1 MPLAHADDLQYICS
15 PEVGCTTRGL
25 ISHVEFF
32 RAREPGQPI
41 HQSITKQIEPMYTT
55 IKTTLSSVAP
65 DLQGLN
71 AERYQ
76 RQISGGIQEYM
87 EAVLFKHYLEHE
99 RLMSYENATTTM
111 PDGIMLTYADYV
123 LGLFDTTGE
132 LMRFAVTYMA
142 TNQALP
148 GIVEGRSNI
157 LSDMQDIRSQLE
169 LMNVSGSYNLSKE
182 FDKKLSVTKA
192 SVEKVEKGVYSML
205 VRGSERPVG
214 WRLDMEGPREG
225 DQVESY

>member
-1 MPLAHADDLQYICS
+1 MHFRGKLFIIIDISTHAEL
-15 PEVGCTTRGL
+15 V
-25 ISHVEFF
+25 

-41 HQSITKQIEPMYTT
+41 HQSIKKQIEPMYST
-55 IKTTLSSVAP
+55 IKTTLASVAP
-65 DLQGLN
+65 DMQGLN

-87 EAVLFKHYLEHE
+87 EAILFQFYLEHE
-99 RLMSYENATTTM
+99 RLMPYDDAAKSL

-148 GIVEGRSNI
+148 GIADGRANL
-157 LSDMQDIRSQLE
+157 LSDMQDMRSQLE
-169 LMNVSGSYNLSKE
+169 MMNVSGSYTLSKE
-182 FDKKLSVTKA
+182 FEKKLSVTRN
-192 SVEKVEKGVYSML
+192 SVEKVENGVYSML
-205 VRGSERPVG
+205 VRGRERPKG
-214 WRLDMEGPREG
+214 WRPDGLREN
-225 DQVESY
+225 DQIESY